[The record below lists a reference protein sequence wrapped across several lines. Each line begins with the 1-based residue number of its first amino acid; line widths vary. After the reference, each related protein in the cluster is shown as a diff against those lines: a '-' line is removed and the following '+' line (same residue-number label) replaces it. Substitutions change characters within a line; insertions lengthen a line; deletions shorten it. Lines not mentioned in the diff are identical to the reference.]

1 MDRRIFLIKS
11 TGCLLII
18 CSLLIGNFRVGLAD
32 IAPPEQPP
40 GGNPAPGVE
49 TTQVRMVDESVVI
62 DVIPTTPEGTL
73 GQAKVTAK
81 FTMQNMGKES
91 ETLTVRF
98 PLTSAY
104 GTYYGTKEIANFKVK
119 VNEESVPTHKIDSDY
134 SGDYA
139 GPWAEFTVTFPPG
152 EEVEIEVSY
161 YVDGM
166 GEYPYIALKYIL
178 ETGAGWNG
186 TIGSA
191 DVIVRFPYEVNPQNV
206 IFDTEIGWSTTTPG
220 GTVDGKEI
228 RWHFE
233 DFEPDVASNFSI
245 SLVMPSV
252 WRAVLREKENVIKNP
267 QDGEAW
273 GRLGKLYKEIYFLRR
288 GYREDAG
295 GQELYQ
301 LSQEAYQKA
310 VALLPEDALWKAGFA
325 DLLWVHWYYSQW
337 FMENPDYTEVIQ
349 ALKLLQ
355 ESLQLSP
362 KNEKA
367 ISLLDNI
374 RYAVPE
380 AVKEENGQ
388 YILLLLTATPTIA
401 PSQTSTIEPS
411 ATPKPTDTQAPT
423 LRPTYTL
430 QPAEPT
436 STEKPPVVTQALTE
450 STTPTKPAATTKPVL
465 PVCGVVVLVPLIY
478 LRRLRKLKQED
489 GSLVDKKT
497 TS

>member
-1 MDRRIFLIKS
+1 MNKRNFLIKL

-18 CSLLIGNFRVGLAD
+18 SSLCVGIFQAGLAD

-49 TTQVRMVDESVVI
+49 TTQVRMVDETVLI
-62 DVIPTTPEGTL
+62 DVIPTTPEGSL
-73 GQAKVTAK
+73 GQAKVTVN
-81 FTMQNMGKES
+81 FTMQNMGTES
-91 ETLTVRF
+91 ETLSVRF

-104 GTYYGTKEIANFKVK
+104 GTYYGNKEIANFKVK
-119 VNEESVPTHKIDSDY
+119 VNGESVPTHKIDSDF
-134 SGDYA
+134 SGSYA
-139 GPWAEFTVTFPPG
+139 GPWSEFTVTFPPG
-152 EEVEIEVSY
+152 EDVVVEVSY

-166 GEYPYIALKYIL
+166 GEYPFIALKYIL
-178 ETGAGWNG
+178 ETGAGWKG

-191 DVIVRFPYEVNPQNV
+191 DVTVRFPYEVNLQNV

-233 DFEPDVASNFSI
+233 DFEPEPSSNFAV

-252 WRAVLREKENVIKNP
+252 WRAILREKDNLSKNS

-273 GRLGKLYKEIYFLRR
+273 GRLGKLYKEIYFLRKS
-288 GYREDAG
+288 YREDAG

-310 VALLPEDALWKAGFA
+310 VTLLPKDALWKAGFA

-349 ALKLLQ
+349 ALRLLQ

-367 ISLLDNI
+367 LSLLDSI

-388 YILLLLTATPTIA
+388 YILLLLTATPTVV

-411 ATPKPTDTQAPT
+411 ATHKPTDTQAPT

-430 QPAEPT
+430 PPAEPT
-436 STEKPPVVTQALTE
+436 ITEKPEVVTQAPTE
-450 STTPTKPAATTKPVL
+450 PTSPTKPSATTKPVL
-465 PVCGVVVLVPLIY
+465 PVCGAAILVPLIY
-478 LRRLRKLKQED
+478 LRKFRKREQED
-489 GSLVDKKT
+489 
-497 TS
+497 